1 MGILI
6 GFWNPSVQDVKT
18 VVCTEAI
25 KVSGSCALE
34 RHKTDLRNGS
44 KICL

>member
-25 KVSGSCALE
+25 KVSGSVL
-34 RHKTDLRNGS
+34 
-44 KICL
+44 